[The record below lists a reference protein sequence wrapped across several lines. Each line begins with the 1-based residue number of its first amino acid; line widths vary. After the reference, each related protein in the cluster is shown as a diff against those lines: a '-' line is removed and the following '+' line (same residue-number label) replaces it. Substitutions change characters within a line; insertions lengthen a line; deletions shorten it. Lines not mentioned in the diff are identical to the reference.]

1 MAPLANVQCAL
12 ILIERGQREEMVHG
26 EGYIVRI
33 VAKSRVL
40 GHVLT
45 NLGEF
50 PIFIDVL
57 INFYLG
63 DNDDVARM
71 VDLVELEKTFG
82 SRVACIVISES
93 LIKH

>member
-1 MAPLANVQCAL
+1 
-12 ILIERGQREEMVHG
+12 MVHG
-26 EGYIVRI
+26 EGYFVRI

-40 GHVLT
+40 GHVLR

-71 VDLVELEKTFG
+71 VDLVDLENTFG
-82 SRVACIVISES
+82 SRIACIVISES
-93 LIKH
+93 LIKR